1 MEDRDE
7 RAGGEWSDQ
16 ERMLVQIIF
25 LRNTIYANAS
35 KLIAQIGECCEG
47 DSNFALK
54 ILAGRLSQ
62 VEKWTGSGERGDPSD
77 SGMVPPGVRNSLG
90 LSAVYDLL
98 RAQFRKVLPLRG
110 ASPESDQDRE
120 EVDVYG

>member
-1 MEDRDE
+1 M
-7 RAGGEWSDQ
+7 
-16 ERMLVQIIF
+16 QIIF
-25 LRNTIYANAS
+25 LRNTNA
-35 KLIAQIGECCEG
+35 QMGECCEG
-47 DSNFALK
+47 DSNVALK
-54 ILAGRLSQ
+54 IHAGFLSQ

-77 SGMVPPGVRNSLG
+77 SLEVDEERFGMVPPGVRNSLG
-90 LSAVYDLL
+90 LPAVYDLL